1 MCPPWGGRCTVRC
14 PDVGSLHGRLCRLPA
29 RLDLQ
34 LSHHDL
40 FVSRGRFPL
49 ESASPASCGVCVA
62 WPWRAPVLN
71 AQRASH
77 RQPAAGPACRSAPC
91 PAPRPGIGS
100 SIRAHLKRRRKDRPA
115 PRPLVGLLSALRSLR
130 ACPLLSS
137 SVT

>member
-1 MCPPWGGRCTVRC
+1 MSPWGGAAQLGALTSGLCMGDCAVSLRGWTFNCHTTTSLCLEAVS
-14 PDVGSLHGRLCRLPA
+14 PLNLLLPPPVGCA
-29 RLDLQ
+29 W
-34 LSHHDL
+34 
-40 FVSRGRFPL
+40 RGL
-49 ESASPASCGVCVA
+49 G
-62 WPWRAPVLN
+62 RAPVLN